1 MARAAESRD
10 GVDINA
16 LTSPGLH
23 RGGHVNGNS
32 ARGWGKT
39 NDANGH
45 NDPNICWNEEGSCSP
60 LGLHSMSAEEKEVGT
75 PDSALLRTALLG
87 SAIESVPLRVLLSL
101 PPSPVS
107 VSSLTMTISPLCS
120 SFRQT

>member
-1 MARAAESRD
+1 MARAAESSE

-16 LTSPGLH
+16 LTSPGFN

-60 LGLHSMSAEEKEVGT
+60 LGLQGMSAEEKEVGT
-75 PDSALLRTALLG
+75 SDSAPLHTALPG
-87 SAIESVPLRVLLSL
+87 SAIESVRLRVLWL

-120 SFRQT
+120 SFRQM